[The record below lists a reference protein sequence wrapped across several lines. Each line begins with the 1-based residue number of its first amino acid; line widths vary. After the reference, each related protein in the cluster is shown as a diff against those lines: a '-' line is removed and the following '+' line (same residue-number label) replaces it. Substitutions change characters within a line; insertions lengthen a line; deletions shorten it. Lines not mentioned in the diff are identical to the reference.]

1 MISNFHDFAR
11 KIRQI
16 LQNSKNWRNNIFMF
30 IDVSPKIFEL
40 QRRTIP
46 HFKAWNKLI
55 WPFVIHFS
63 AKSDISW
70 SAEQNTC
77 PILFAPDFRYSV
89 LWKKYTINLSSPIC
103 LLPLIC
109 MFISYVHYW
118 PKWNTTLRFPFSDFQ
133 LKSFVDPKP
142 VELWESAIH
151 QKFCLCLD
159 NTLGVKSTGL

>member
-1 MISNFHDFAR
+1 MYIWSRDMTKHKIAMISNFHDFER

-40 QRRTIP
+40 QRCTIP

-63 AKSDISW
+63 TKSDISW

-109 MFISYVHYW
+109 MFISYV
-118 PKWNTTLRFPFSDFQ
+118 
-133 LKSFVDPKP
+133 
-142 VELWESAIH
+142 
-151 QKFCLCLD
+151 
-159 NTLGVKSTGL
+159 VKSKPCFISIFFAKYLLN

>member
-1 MISNFHDFAR
+1 MPTIVNPQLLCAIQVGFLSKTQKSVGARAPMAPTLNTPLLSSSNWSRDMTKHKNAIISKFPDFER

-16 LQNSKNWRNNIFMF
+16 LQNSKNWKNDIFMF

-63 AKSDISW
+63 TKSDISW

-77 PILFAPDFRYSV
+77 PIFFAPDF
-89 LWKKYTINLSSPIC
+89 I
-103 LLPLIC
+103 
-109 MFISYVHYW
+109 
-118 PKWNTTLRFPFSDFQ
+118 
-133 LKSFVDPKP
+133 
-142 VELWESAIH
+142 
-151 QKFCLCLD
+151 
-159 NTLGVKSTGL
+159 